1 MRPLLLAAG
10 GSYCTAVVRVIDA
23 IPTHFPLPQIPSAP
37 GVVQRTADLCRPVA
51 PGRSSASLRSESKAC
66 ERKSNSRKGAKVM
79 SQATYVIASTPRS
92 GSSLLAAGL
101 VATGVAGRPEEYFTP
116 DYIGSYKQDL
126 KLPMDC
132 SWAEYVAKVMAFA
145 TTENGVRGVKIHW
158 RHVVLLARALGFHG
172 DPGVVLEMLF
182 PAAVF
187 VNIVRTDRRA
197 QALSLFR
204 AEATGEWFRA
214 SGLSRSARSWGLY
227 LARPT
232 PGPAAVDLTGVVP
245 AYEQIVEM
253 ERSLDAE
260 QAAWTNY
267 FTSRRPEVLTV
278 RYEELD
284 VNYDGEIAR
293 VLQFLGADPT
303 HATGLPKS
311 PLERQSD
318 HINEYWRRLIDHEQ
332 SDRANRC
339 PAAELN

>member
-1 MRPLLLAAG
+1 
-10 GSYCTAVVRVIDA
+10 
-23 IPTHFPLPQIPSAP
+23 
-37 GVVQRTADLCRPVA
+37 
-51 PGRSSASLRSESKAC
+51 
-66 ERKSNSRKGAKVM
+66 M

-116 DYIGSYKQDL
+116 DYIGSYKEDL

-132 SWAEYVAKVMAFA
+132 SWAEYLAKVMAFA
-145 TTENGVRGVKIHW
+145 ATENGVRGVKIHW

-172 DPGVVLEMLF
+172 DPGVVLEVLF

-187 VNIVRTDRRA
+187 VNIVRADRRA

-204 AEATGEWFRA
+204 AETTGEWFR
-214 SGLSRSARSWGLY
+214 SPGLSRRARPWGLY

-232 PGPAAVDLTGVVP
+232 PGRAAVDLTGVVP
-245 AYEQIVEM
+245 QYEQIIEM
-253 ERSLDAE
+253 ERTLDAE

-267 FTSRRPEVLTV
+267 FATRRRNVLTV

-284 VNYDGEIAR
+284 ANYQGEIAR
-293 VLQFLGADPT
+293 VLHFLGADPA
-303 HATGLPKS
+303 HAAGLPKP

-332 SDRANRC
+332 SDRADRC